1 VLASGAGHP
10 YLGISF
16 ALLAVSEPD
25 RALAPASLQ
34 WQKDG
39 ELSPQD
45 VFNLVCRLRQVEPG
59 EHSNDLW
66 RLSHKYPSTDQ
77 KCVDVD

>member
-1 VLASGAGHP
+1 MLDSDADCPYRGFSVAVLA
-10 YLGISF
+10 L
-16 ALLAVSEPD
+16 SEPD